1 MRVQRYGVRI
11 ALLTYSTRPRG
22 SVVHTLSLA
31 EALAHL
37 GQQVTVH
44 GLGRSGDTAFFRPL
58 DPRVRTVVTPLPDQP
73 EEDLDAKVGRSIAVL
88 GAAVDTGTYD
98 VVHAQDCI
106 AANAV
111 DTHCLRTV
119 HHLETFTTPALV
131 RCHERAVLE
140 PPVLICV
147 SRQVA
152 EEVRTTHGR
161 TATVVANG
169 VDAERFATVD
179 PQLRQRWRDRLG
191 GDPLVVTVGGIEP
204 RKGSRDLVEAL
215 ALLGPKARL
224 AVGGGETLFD
234 HRAYRAEIDAL
245 VAELGVDVQ
254 ILGPLAQEDVPP
266 LLACADAFALPSL
279 KEGFGLAALEAL
291 AAGVPVVLRDLPVF
305 REVFGATVRYAQ
317 DPASLAAALAAAPL
331 DPEPGR
337 ALARSLTWERAA
349 VAHLAVYRNL
359 AAMRGNA
366 KVTQR

>member
-1 MRVQRYGVRI
+1 MRI

-31 EALAHL
+31 EALADL

-44 GLGRSGDTAFFRPL
+44 ALGRSGDSVFFRPL
-58 DPRVRTVVTPLPDQP
+58 DPRVSAVVTALPDRA
-73 EEDLDAKVGRSIAVL
+73 EETLDAKVRRSIAVL
-88 GAAVDTGTYD
+88 GSAVDISAYD
-98 VVHAQDCI
+98 IVHAQDCI

-111 DTHCLRTV
+111 ETRCLRTV

-152 EEVRTTHGR
+152 EEVRITRGR
-161 TATVVANG
+161 TARVVANG

-179 PQLRQRWRDRLG
+179 PQLRRRWRERLG
-191 GDPLVVTVGGIEP
+191 GHPLVVTVGGIEP
-204 RKGSRDLVEAL
+204 RKGSRDLIESL
-215 ALLGPKARL
+215 ALLGPGARL
-224 AVGGGETLFD
+224 AVGGGESLFD
-234 HRAYRAEIDAL
+234 HRGFRAEVDAL
-245 VAELGVDVQ
+245 IVELGVDVQ
-254 ILGPLAQEDVPP
+254 ILGPLTEQELPALV
-266 LLACADAFALPSL
+266 ACADVFALPSV

-305 REVFGATVRYAQ
+305 REVFADTVRYAV
-317 DPASLAAALAAAPL
+317 DPPSLAMALGAPPL
-331 DPEPGR
+331 DPRPGQ

-349 VAHLAVYRNL
+349 VAHLAVYRNVV
-359 AAMRGNA
+359 ATRGNQR
-366 KVTQR
+366 VTHG

>member
-1 MRVQRYGVRI
+1 MHI
-11 ALLTYSTRPRG
+11 ALLTYSTWPRG
-22 SVVHTLSLA
+22 SVVHTL
-31 EALAHL
+31 ALADALADL

-44 GLGRSGDTAFFRPL
+44 GLGRAGDTAFFRTL

-73 EEDLDAKVGRSIAVL
+73 QETLDAKVSRSIAVL
-88 GAAVDTGTYD
+88 SAAVDISAYD
-98 VVHAQDCI
+98 IVHAQDCI

-111 DTHCLRTV
+111 DARCLRTV

-152 EEVRTTHGR
+152 DEVHATRGR

-169 VDAERFATVD
+169 VDAERFASVD

-191 GDPLVVTVGGIEP
+191 GNPLVVTVGGIEP
-204 RKGSRDLVEAL
+204 RKGSRDLVEAV
-215 ALLGPKARL
+215 ALLGPQARL

-234 HRAYRAEIDAL
+234 HRTYRAEVDARIT
-245 VAELGVDVQ
+245 ELGVDVR
-254 ILGPLAQEDVPP
+254 ILGPLGQAEVPP
-266 LLACADAFALPSL
+266 LVACADVFALPSV

-305 REVFGATVRYAQ
+305 REVFGDTVRYGV
-317 DPASLAAALAAAPL
+317 DPPSLAAALSAPPL

-349 VAHLAVYRNL
+349 VAHLAVYRNIV
-359 AAMRGNA
+359 ATRGNTR
-366 KVTQR
+366 VTSG